1 MNGPSPLSQ
10 GERELILAYACA
22 VSGCE
27 LVHVAHSE
35 VAYAWGIPQGLVE
48 QLLEDPAALRGYRC
62 TTESVACLCPQAHD
76 RVRTRSP
83 RPMWMPCF
91 TLGGTSRHMHDAVAV
106 TARGAFMHRLIAAY
120 GFKPLSREAAA
131 KKAQKRKA
139 LGYVNLY
146 PSFASTPGESR
157 SVRTV
162 DWQSAPM
169 INKIAASAAEAL
181 AGVKDGLDGPHQR
194 FRHRGNP
201 ARTDHGAARAGR
213 EETSPSSATTP
224 ATASL
229 ASPPC

>member
-1 MNGPSPLSQ
+1 MPFLPSLPADAGPPSIYTQFPEIYGPWSSMSEALMNGPSPLSQ

-48 QLLEDPAALRGYRC
+48 QLLEDP
-62 TTESVACLCPQAHD
+62 ESVAIDARLKVLLAFVRKLMTSPNTIAQADVDAVFHA
-76 RVRTRSP
+76 R
-83 RPMWMPCF
+83 WNEQA
-91 TLGGTSRHMHDAVAV
+91 LHDAVAV

-146 PSFASTPGESR
+146 PSFASAAGESR
-157 SVRTV
+157 SAHRSTGK
-162 DWQSAPM
+162 AP
-169 INKIAASAAEAL
+169 
-181 AGVKDGLDGPHQR
+181 
-194 FRHRGNP
+194 
-201 ARTDHGAARAGR
+201 
-213 EETSPSSATTP
+213 
-224 ATASL
+224 
-229 ASPPC
+229 